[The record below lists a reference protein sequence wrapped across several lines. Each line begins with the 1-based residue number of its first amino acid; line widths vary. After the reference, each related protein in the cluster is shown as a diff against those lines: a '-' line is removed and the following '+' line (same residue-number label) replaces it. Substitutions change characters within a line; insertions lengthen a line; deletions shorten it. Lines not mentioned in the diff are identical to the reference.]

1 MTMNATLSDALL
13 RRRTIRLYRQEP
25 IPESDLR
32 YMIDAAR
39 LTSCAANLQRLRF
52 VVVRTASL
60 VNQVLSHT
68 AWGAYVR
75 PARTPK
81 AGENGPTAFVA
92 VAGPRDA
99 NAPLLHADAGAAIQ
113 SMQLAAW
120 TRGLGC
126 CWIGSVEHE
135 PVERLL
141 GIPAELSLLYVL
153 AVGYPAE
160 NPVCEDISAE
170 ESRKYYLDEQGT
182 LHVPKISLE
191 DVSRWL

>member
-1 MTMNATLSDALL
+1 MTVSLNDALL
-13 RRRTIRLYRQEP
+13 QRRTIRLYRQEP
-25 IPESDLR
+25 VPESDLR

-68 AWGAYVR
+68 AWAAYVR

-81 AGENGPTAFVA
+81 AGESGPMAFVA
-92 VAGPRDA
+92 VVGPRDS
-99 NAPLLHADAGAAIQ
+99 NALVHADAGAAIQ
-113 SMQLAAW
+113 SMQLAGW

-141 GIPAELSLLYVL
+141 DISAEQALLYVL

-160 NPVCEDISAE
+160 HPVAEDVSE
-170 ESRKYYLDEQGT
+170 EGNRKYYLDEQGM

-191 DVSRWL
+191 DVARWL

>member
-1 MTMNATLSDALL
+1 MESTLSNALL
-13 RRRTIRLYRQEP
+13 QRRTIRLYRQEP
-25 IPESDLR
+25 ISETDLR

-52 VVVRTASL
+52 VVVRTPSL
-60 VNQVLSHT
+60 VNQVLGYT
-68 AWGAYVR
+68 AWAAYVR

-81 AGENGPTAFVA
+81 AGESGPAAFIGVI
-92 VAGPRDA
+92 GPRDS
-99 NAPLLHADAGAAIQ
+99 NALVHADAGAAIQ

-126 CWIGSVEHE
+126 CWIASVERE
-135 PVERLL
+135 PVEKLL
-141 GIPAELSLLYVL
+141 DIPVEQSLLYVV

-160 NPVCEDISAE
+160 QPVSEDVSE
-170 ESRKYYLDEQGT
+170 KDDRKYYLDEQGT